1 MPIGKN
7 SISRVKKNGYANIQ
21 NTAPDMEDSVI
32 LEKKTAPVSKKQP
45 AKAKPKTEA
54 KATAKAAPAPKAK
67 AEVKAAVKA
76 APTPK
81 AKAKRFIKVGE
92 KLPAHLL

>member
-7 SISRVKKNGYANIQ
+7 SISRVKKNEYANIQ
-21 NTAPDMEDSVI
+21 SAAPDMEDSVI
-32 LEKKTAPVSKKQP
+32 FDKKPAPVSKKQP
-45 AKAKPKTEA
+45 SKAKPKTEA
-54 KATAKAAPAPKAK
+54 KAAVKAAPAPKAK
-67 AEVKAAVKA
+67 TEVKAAAKA
-76 APTPK
+76 APAPK